1 MPLNIGGHYRYC
13 RGRMRGT
20 SVQFIMKSQESQ
32 PIHPHSSHDW
42 SAEACEES
50 SIHGMP
56 YVARRDLHWTERVF
70 WVIMVVASAYYAI
83 SSCLNQW
90 ERFRDNPIVYEYEY
104 LFALRN
110 FTFLGVTLCTNYES
124 DEQVDQI
131 LNQTWGVN
139 SSADPTK
146 AAYYA
151 EFLRVLNRLK
161 YTTLDKLKPFEND
174 TSLDN
179 LPYLDILLK
188 LQEKVL
194 PPKNHVLLA
203 PIITEVGLC
212 QTTSQL
218 TRFGNPYGKI
228 EDLNVTAV
236 RQCGFFSECQIMHK
250 PFNSIMTHVFL
261 YLHDVHEMMLPHD
274 LRTVTFDAK
283 VKSSYVLKL
292 LVHSISADTEV
303 RNLPV
308 AYRKC
313 RYNDENNLEYYSPYY
328 PSLCRLE
335 CRIKWALSLCNCKPY
350 FYVAAPNAPICNIS
364 GMLCLARSKWLEK
377 PCDCFP
383 LCRENTYNIIEEDEQ
398 SGGDQNYVGEQFERT
413 MIIKMGLPKMGM
425 KRRVV
430 FSTDQLIMSFGGAIG
445 LFLGASFMTIYG
457 LIYLSLNFLATNI
470 GLEE

>member
-1 MPLNIGGHYRYC
+1 
-13 RGRMRGT
+13 
-20 SVQFIMKSQESQ
+20 MKSQNSRPQQ
-32 PIHPHSSHDW
+32 PDSSHDW

-70 WVIMVVASAYYAI
+70 WLIMVVASAYYAI

-110 FTFLGVTLCTNYES
+110 FTFLGVTLCTNYET

-131 LNQTWGVN
+131 INQTWGVN
-139 SSADPTK
+139 ALEDPTK

-151 EFLRVLNRLK
+151 KFLRVLNRLQ
-161 YTTLDKLKPFEND
+161 YTTLDTLKPFEND

-179 LPYLDILLK
+179 LPYLNILLK

-194 PPKNHVLLA
+194 PPKTPVLLA

-218 TRFGNPYGKI
+218 TRYGNPYGKI
-228 EDLNVTAV
+228 QDLNVTDV

-250 PFNSIMTHVFL
+250 PFNSILTHVFL
-261 YLHDVHEMMLPHD
+261 YLHDVNEMMLPHD

-292 LVHSISADTEV
+292 LVHSISADIEV

-313 RYNDENNLEYYSPYY
+313 RYTDENNLKYFSPYH

-335 CRIKWALSLCNCKPY
+335 CRINWALSMCHCKPY
-350 FYVAAPNAPICNIS
+350 FYVAAPKAPVCNIS
-364 GMLCLARSKWLEK
+364 GLLCLARSKWLEK

-398 SGGDQNYVGEQFERT
+398 SGGDKQYVGEQFERT
-413 MIIKMGLPKMGM
+413 LIIKMGLPKMGM

-457 LIYLSLNFLATNI
+457 LIYLLLNFLAVKIT
-470 GLEE
+470 